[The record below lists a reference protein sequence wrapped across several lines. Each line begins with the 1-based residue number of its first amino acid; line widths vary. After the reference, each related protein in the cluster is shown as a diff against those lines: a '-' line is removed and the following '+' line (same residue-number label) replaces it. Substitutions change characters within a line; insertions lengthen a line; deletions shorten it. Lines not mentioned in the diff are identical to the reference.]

1 MEKITNKTNEKLI
14 VVRIWGDVKLDPD
27 TRMTFRMLGLKKKFW
42 CTILDN
48 SRDKMGMIKK
58 VQDGICYG
66 KISQDTLK
74 ELIVKRAKTGKKQA
88 KIDEKKAD
96 DFAKKFLEGNGK
108 MEDLGI
114 NNAFALHP
122 PRGGFK
128 KSSKLL
134 YPKGI
139 LGKNKNINELVT
151 RML

>member
-1 MEKITNKTNEKLI
+1 M
-14 VVRIWGDVKLDPD
+14 
-27 TRMTFRMLGLKKKFW
+27 
-42 CTILDN
+42 
-48 SRDKMGMIKK
+48 
-58 VQDGICYG
+58 
-66 KISQDTLK
+66 
-74 ELIVKRAKTGKKQA
+74 IVKRAKTGKKPA

-108 MEDLGI
+108 MDELGI
-114 NNAFALHP
+114 NNVFALHP

-139 LGKNKNINELVT
+139 LGKNAKINELVS